1 MKVISEWRGVH
12 FCVRVVR
19 LLAWLLLASLAIWR
33 PLLEVD
39 VSADDAKPRALI
51 AALVGP
57 LFRLQL
63 TRNHDWLALCQILRE
78 LFALEEF
85 AVDEIG
91 ALVFAKAAV
100 NGDAER

>member
-12 FCVRVVR
+12 FCVCVVR
-19 LLAWLLLASLAIWR
+19 LLAWLLASLAIWR

-63 TRNHDWLALCQILRE
+63 TRNHDGLALCQILRE
-78 LFALEEF
+78 LVPLEEL

-91 ALVFAKAAV
+91 ALVFAKTAV